1 MKRTTPSRT
10 GGRAWRGL
18 LALLV
23 ALALAAVAAWFS
35 YQPPVPPI
43 AASALPLL
51 AEAQVDSI
59 DDGDS
64 FVARVAGHGRLRV
77 RLHAVDTP
85 ERVQAYGA
93 EAREGLRA
101 LIAGRRVTLDC
112 YKRDPRG
119 RAVCRVALARNGTRV
134 DIGLALVEQGLAWHF
149 RAFID
154 EQTADERR
162 ALQAAEAQARRERR
176 GLWQQA
182 EPMPPWT
189 CRERLRSARPCT

>member
-1 MKRTTPSRT
+1 MRLTRAVR
-10 GGRAWRGL
+10 GRGRVGRGL

-23 ALALAAVAAWFS
+23 AVAFAALAAWLS
-35 YQPPVPPI
+35 YEPPVPPI
-43 AASALPLL
+43 AASALPLS
-51 AEAQVDSI
+51 AEAQVESI

-64 FVARVAGHGRLRV
+64 FVARTPDHGRLRV

-93 EAREGLRA
+93 DARAALRA
-101 LIAGRRVTLDC
+101 LIGSQRVQLDC

-119 RAVCRVALARNGTRV
+119 RAVCRVAVAREGSRV
-134 DIGLALVEQGLAWHF
+134 DVGLALVEQGLAWHY

-162 ALQAAEAQARRERR
+162 ALQAAEAQARYARR
-176 GLWQQA
+176 GLWQQS
-182 EPMPPWT
+182 EPMPPWA
-189 CRERLRSARPCT
+189 CRERLRSAQPCA

>member
-1 MKRTTPSRT
+1 MKCGLRSR
-10 GGRAWRGL
+10 GRVGRGL
-18 LALLV
+18 LALLLAV
-23 ALALAAVAAWFS
+23 ALAALAAWFS

-43 AASALPLL
+43 AASALPLST
-51 AEAQVDSI
+51 AAQVDSI

-64 FVARVAGHGRLRV
+64 FVARVPGHGRLRV

-85 ERVQAYGA
+85 ERVQAYGEESRDA
-93 EAREGLRA
+93 LRA
-101 LIAGRRVTLDC
+101 LIAGRPLALDC

-119 RAVCRVALARNGTRV
+119 RAVCRVAILGNDTRIDV
-134 DIGLALVEQGLAWHF
+134 GLRLVEQGLAWHF

-162 ALQAAEAQARRERR
+162 ALQTAEAQARSARR
-176 GLWQQA
+176 GLWQQV

-189 CRERLRSARPCT
+189 CRERLRSGRPCA